1 MVDRISSARAPSV
14 APTQTPGQGPDS
26 AGKTGL
32 ADEMVGLATTRRSV
46 QAQTKTMKAQ
56 NEILGTIIDIKA

>member
-14 APTQTPGQGPDS
+14 APNQASGQGPDA

-32 ADEMVGLATTRRSV
+32 ADDMVGLATTRRSV

-56 NEILGTIIDIKA
+56 NEMLGTIIDLKA